1 MRTTP
6 GRRQKAVQT
15 PTYHTPKIYENLI
28 DALIAAATEHMPDL
42 AELVDRSSIKLA
54 LGEIGDIWPAT
65 IMDTGI
71 PA

>member
-1 MRTTP
+1 M
-6 GRRQKAVQT
+6 QT
-15 PTYHTPKIYENLI
+15 PTYQTPMNYENLI

-54 LGEIGDIWPAT
+54 LGEIGDIWPTT
-65 IMDTGI
+65 IMETGT